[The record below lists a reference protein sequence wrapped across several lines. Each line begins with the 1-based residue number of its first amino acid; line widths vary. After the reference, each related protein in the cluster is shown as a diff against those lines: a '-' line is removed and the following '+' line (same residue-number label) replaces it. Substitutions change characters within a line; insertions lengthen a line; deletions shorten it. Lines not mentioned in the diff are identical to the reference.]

1 MLLKKAFGVEKACV
15 PPKILHQ
22 VSMLIGMK
30 AETFSFYLE
39 RLRFLTG
46 NPNLGEKLETQFKGV
61 KNPNQLDDNP
71 AFVALL
77 DPYTL
82 QKTKRCFQSISPIL
96 ANEELFVL
104 ILLESLLNYQQD
116 LKDWH
121 RAVIRS
127 LMKKIKDL
135 CAINGNK
142 DPQCIYGDF
151 HNDVK
156 IVIMSTQ
163 RLKLESENK

>member
-1 MLLKKAFGVEKACV
+1 MLLKKGFGIEQPRV
-15 PPKILHQ
+15 PPKLLHQ

-30 AETFSFYLE
+30 GETFSFYLE

-46 NPNLGEKLETQFKGV
+46 KPDLGEKLETQFNGV
-61 KNPNQLDDNP
+61 KNPQQLEDNP
-71 AFVALL
+71 TFVAFL
-77 DPYTL
+77 DPYTI
-82 QKTKRCFQSISPIL
+82 QKTKRSFQSVSPIL
-96 ANEELFVL
+96 ANQELFVL
-104 ILLESLLNYQQD
+104 ILLESLQNYQQD
-116 LKDWH
+116 LNDWH
-121 RAVIRS
+121 RDVIRS
-127 LMKKIKDL
+127 LMKKINDL

-142 DPQCIYGDF
+142 DPHSIYGDF

>member
-1 MLLKKAFGVEKACV
+1 
-15 PPKILHQ
+15 
-22 VSMLIGMK
+22 MLIGMK
-30 AETFSFYLE
+30 AETFAFYLE
-39 RLRFLTG
+39 RLQFLTG
-46 NPNLGEKLETQFKGV
+46 KIDLGEKLETQFNQV
-61 KNPNQLDDNP
+61 KNPNQLEDNP

-82 QKTKRCFQSISPIL
+82 QKTKRCSQSIKLFL

-104 ILLESLLNYQQD
+104 ILLEFLLNYQQD

-135 CAINGNK
+135 CVINGNK
-142 DPQCIYGDF
+142 DPHSIYCDF
-151 HNDVK
+151 HNDVNV
-156 IVIMSTQ
+156 IIMSTQ
-163 RLKLESENK
+163 RMQLESENE

>member
-1 MLLKKAFGVEKACV
+1 
-15 PPKILHQ
+15 
-22 VSMLIGMK
+22 MLIGMK
-30 AETFSFYLE
+30 AETFGFYLE

-46 NPNLGEKLETQFKGV
+46 KIDLGEKFETQFNGV
-61 KNPNQLDDNP
+61 QNPNQSEDNP

-82 QKTKRCFQSISPIL
+82 QKTKRCSHSIKLFL

-104 ILLESLLNYQQD
+104 ILLECLLNYQHD

-121 RAVIRS
+121 RGVIRS

-135 CAINGNK
+135 CAIDGSK
-142 DPQCIYGDF
+142 DPHSIYCDF
-151 HNDVK
+151 HNDMNV
-156 IVIMSTQ
+156 IIMSTHRMQ
-163 RLKLESENK
+163 LESKNE

>member
-1 MLLKKAFGVEKACV
+1 MKKAFGIEKPHV

-22 VSMLIGMK
+22 ISMLIGMK
-30 AETFSFYLE
+30 SETFSFYLE
-39 RLRFLTG
+39 RLRFLSG
-46 NPNLGEKLETQFKGV
+46 KIDLGEKLETQFKGV
-61 KNPNQLDDNP
+61 KNPHQLEDNP

-77 DPYTL
+77 DPYTI

-142 DPQCIYGDF
+142 DPQCIYNDF
-151 HNDVK
+151 HNDVQ
-156 IVIMSTQ
+156 VMIMSTQ
-163 RLKLESENK
+163 RMKLESEYE